1 MLGIRARKLTTIAVL
16 PQISNS
22 TKAPITDAAILRG
35 IPAGFE
41 NGGAH
46 LTKRSMPSAPPLLE
60 NPILRPRFSRCNSF
74 RRSSRCRLINLVQSH
89 VRLVAHPLPSAGDTE
104 PRRFACAGAIDGRKK
119 NPSQR
124 KRRVAAFGSAGLRGW
139 EVGRLLRFQIPEAA
153 MVRPTKA
160 FGQTPKAI
168 APRKSSAAAGA
179 RLANG
184 HPRRLASHLTSWNGE
199 TKIDVKASN
208 PTWDKWLP
216 SWPTSPH
223 WYDISRFRRYMA
235 AHIAHRPNTTVREF
249 VGELRGLSS
258 TAKQK
263 VILEEI
269 GASHVSL
276 HDYFG
281 RTKANRDNIAK
292 LLTALKSPGLGPP
305 ARSSPVSTGR
315 PGSTIRSGNLAAA
328 VTAWTP
334 SWRIFAPRPRSRSS
348 WCCIWRAHASVI
360 PTAASR
366 PSWSKVK

>member
-1 MLGIRARKLTTIAVL
+1 VVRGTRITI
-16 PQISNS
+16 
-22 TKAPITDAAILRG
+22 
-35 IPAGFE
+35 E
-41 NGGAH
+41 
-46 LTKRSMPSAPPLLE
+46 
-60 NPILRPRFSRCNSF
+60 
-74 RRSSRCRLINLVQSH
+74 
-89 VRLVAHPLPSAGDTE
+89 LPSIPWYDSYERDLVEENKEEFLALAEGY
-104 PRRFACAGAIDGRKK
+104 AWL
-119 NPSQR
+119 NP
-124 KRRVAAFGSAGLRGW
+124 
-139 EVGRLLRFQIPEAA
+139 
-153 MVRPTKA
+153 
-160 FGQTPKAI
+160 
-168 APRKSSAAAGA
+168 
-179 RLANG
+179 
-184 HPRRLASHLTSWNGE
+184 HLSLKVSWNGE

-235 AHIAHRPNTTVREF
+235 AHMAHRPNTTVREF

-334 SWRIFAPRPRSRSS
+334 SWRIFAPTPRSRSS